1 MLKKIIK
8 IYKNSN
14 FINKIEIKLKFS
26 VKLLKT
32 LQDKLKNIIKIKN
45 KPKIVN
51 NQELLLCKTID
62 SETIKMIEEVQAIL
76 IILIVS
82 NLNNILTADK

>member
-8 IYKNSN
+8 IYKNSK

-32 LQDKLKNIIKIKN
+32 LQDKLKKIIQIKS
-45 KPKIVN
+45 KLKIVN